1 MRPIYIEMDAFGSYV
16 HEAIDFS
23 QVDHGLFLIT
33 GDTGAG
39 KTTIFDAITFA
50 LYGETSGKK
59 RDGKMMRSQ
68 YAAPNQKT
76 QVRFRFL
83 YAGETYEIIRTP
95 EQPKYKKKKE
105 GEGYERLKTNQQP
118 TVQLILPNG
127 EEYPGKLR
135 EVNARI
141 EQLIG
146 LNGEQFTQV
155 AMLAQGDFMKL
166 LLASSKE
173 RKEIFAK
180 IFDTRLYGIVADL
193 ITKRFNQA
201 KDALSKNQEG
211 IVHAFS
217 QISLVKD
224 SAYEEVW
231 NGDTYRARFSETDQE
246 GLLQVVANICKETKE
261 RQKLVQSEKATV
273 EKKLEQIQQML
284 DAANTINRQ
293 FEELEQQKKEQ
304 EKLQKEEAAIKDKKI
319 QIENGERAAGVE
331 RFYEAKK
338 GKEKEWNTTK
348 QQLEQGKQWVELHKE
363 QLVQLELKYKK
374 AAQELEEKSVPL
386 QNEQNRIQ
394 EQLPNYDKKE
404 KLKEECKKLQEA
416 IATEEKKKQQL
427 EETLQKADAAYEGKE
442 KELQTLQEQA
452 KDLQVISL
460 EEKQLA
466 QRKQDIDALLVL
478 EEKLKVLTEK
488 EKKEGTILRQAQRR
502 QQEIEEEYNRIYDVF
517 MHNQAAFLRQQ
528 LQEGMPCPVCGSVHH
543 EPKMWTEEE
552 NNKEN
557 VDKEYLKKMEEK
569 KKKVF
574 EERER
579 ANVGYERTKQEWK
592 IKEEEWK
599 RSKERLF
606 GEKEVSLLEEQ
617 KQVKQ
622 QLEQCEKAKK
632 KAEKDSIQIKQ
643 LEKWVENYQTKR
655 GSHEKKMKDIAE
667 QLTKQQVSL
676 ATLTAKYTAVSEQ
689 LPFAE
694 KREAQERLHLLMA
707 QYDKLVTAKK
717 ESQSRY
723 EQEKAEMDK
732 RQGQLQ
738 QLEKHADGLKKELE
752 SVIKAYEEQLLK
764 AGFADTKQYQDAYL
778 LPKDIERLRQ
788 EVSSFQEKQI
798 RLTERIRHLTEQT
811 AGKEPLDITEYKEKK
826 EQLQEEKSLVERQG
840 NEIYH
845 LVTTNEEAKKIGKA
859 LYKERVGLL
868 ESGNVLQKLYN
879 TVNGK
884 LAGKHLT
891 FQTYMQRE
899 FFKEIIERA
908 NMRLVKMSGQQFL
921 LQCRNIED
929 LGAQGEV
936 GLDLDIYSLM
946 TDQVR
951 DVKTLSGGESFLAS
965 LSMALGM
972 ADMIQNSNGAV
983 HLDTMFIDEG
993 FGSLSDETRNEA
1005 IDILN
1010 ELSEGKRLVGIIS
1023 HVSELKNQVGTKL
1036 IIEKTSR
1043 GSHHKWEMDNGIV

>member
-1 MRPIYIEMDAFGSYV
+1 M
-16 HEAIDFS
+16 
-23 QVDHGLFLIT
+23 
-33 GDTGAG
+33 
-39 KTTIFDAITFA
+39 
-50 LYGETSGKK
+50 
-59 RDGKMMRSQ
+59 
-68 YAAPNQKT
+68 
-76 QVRFRFL
+76 
-83 YAGETYEIIRTP
+83 
-95 EQPKYKKKKE
+95 
-105 GEGYERLKTNQQP
+105 
-118 TVQLILPNG
+118 
-127 EEYPGKLR
+127 
-135 EVNARI
+135 
-141 EQLIG
+141 
-146 LNGEQFTQV
+146 
-155 AMLAQGDFMKL
+155 
-166 LLASSKE
+166 
-173 RKEIFAK
+173 
-180 IFDTRLYGIVADL
+180 
-193 ITKRFNQA
+193 
-201 KDALSKNQEG
+201 
-211 IVHAFS
+211 
-217 QISLVKD
+217 
-224 SAYEEVW
+224 
-231 NGDTYRARFSETDQE
+231 
-246 GLLQVVANICKETKE
+246 
-261 RQKLVQSEKATV
+261 
-273 EKKLEQIQQML
+273 
-284 DAANTINRQ
+284 
-293 FEELEQQKKEQ
+293 
-304 EKLQKEEAAIKDKKI
+304 
-319 QIENGERAAGVE
+319 
-331 RFYEAKK
+331 
-338 GKEKEWNTTK
+338 
-348 QQLEQGKQWVELHKE
+348 
-363 QLVQLELKYKK
+363 
-374 AAQELEEKSVPL
+374 
-386 QNEQNRIQ
+386 
-394 EQLPNYDKKE
+394 
-404 KLKEECKKLQEA
+404 
-416 IATEEKKKQQL
+416 

-442 KELQTLQEQA
+442 KELQALQEQA

-466 QRKQDIDALLVL
+466 QRKQDIDTLLVL
-478 EEKLKVLTEK
+478 EEKLKVLAKKEEK
-488 EKKEGTILRQAQRR
+488 ERTILRQAQRK

-543 EPKMWTEEE
+543 EPKMWTKEQ
-552 NNKEN
+552 NNEEN
-557 VDKEYLKKMEEK
+557 VDKEYLKKMEAEK
-569 KKKVF
+569 KKAS

-592 IKEEEWK
+592 MKEEEWK

-655 GSHEKKMKDIAE
+655 GSHEKKMKDTAE

-676 ATLTAKYTAVSEQ
+676 ATLTAKYTAVSER

-694 KREAQERLHLLMA
+694 KNEAQERLHLLMV

-717 ESQSRY
+717 ESQSHY
-723 EQEKAEMDK
+723 EHEKAEMDK

-738 QLEKHADGLKKELE
+738 QLEKHAENLKKELE
-752 SVIKAYEEQLLK
+752 SAIKVYEEQLLK

-778 LPKDIERLRQ
+778 AQKEIEKLRQ

-811 AGKEPLDITEYKEKK
+811 KGKEPLDITEYKEKK
-826 EQLQEEKSLVERQG
+826 EQLQEEKNQVERQG

-845 LVTTNEEAKKIGKA
+845 LVTTNEEAKKMGKA
-859 LYKERVGLL
+859 LYKERAGLW
-868 ESGNVLQKLYN
+868 ETGNVLQKLYN

-1005 IDILN
+1005 IGILN

-1023 HVSELKNQVGTKL
+1023 HVSELKSQVGTKL
-1036 IIEKTSR
+1036 IIEKSSR
-1043 GSHHKWEMDNGIV
+1043 GSHHKWELDSGIV